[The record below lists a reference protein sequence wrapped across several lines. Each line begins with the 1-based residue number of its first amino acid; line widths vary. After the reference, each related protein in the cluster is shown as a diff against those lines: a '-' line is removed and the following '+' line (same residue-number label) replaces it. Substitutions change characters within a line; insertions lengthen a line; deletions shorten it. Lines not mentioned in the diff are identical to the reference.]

1 MTKRNIKPAREG
13 LVVRMAGSGKVLP
26 ADGDTV
32 TWSPYWQRRLDDGSV
47 VEVKDET
54 QAVPNEAL
62 EEQPTEGEEQPDED
76 VLLDEDAQ
84 PEVTQ

>member
-1 MTKRNIKPAREG
+1 MTKRKIKPAREG
-13 LVVRMAGSGKVLP
+13 LVVRMAGSGKKLP
-26 ADGDTV
+26 DDGDTV

-47 VEVKDET
+47 IEIKDET
-54 QAVPNEAL
+54 QAVPNEAH
-62 EEQPTEGEEQPDED
+62 EGHPAEGEERPDD